1 MQRNANRCEMRKYD
15 EYLVTIDTIYPDRYE
30 REAAFYVAKDL
41 LPEATMTVRL
51 GVVAGLIDALKNALT
66 RRSGRAALLDMDE
79 SQLRD
84 IGVTRIA
91 AKREAGKSWF
101 LG

>member
-1 MQRNANRCEMRKYD
+1 MRKYD

-30 REAAFYVAKDL
+30 RETAFYVAADL
-41 LPEATMTVRL
+41 VSQAPMPVRS
-51 GVVAGLIDALKNALT
+51 GIIAGLIDVLKNASA
-66 RRSGRAALLDMDE
+66 RRAGRSALLDMDE

-91 AKREAGKSWF
+91 ANREASKSWF
-101 LG
+101 LS

>member
-1 MQRNANRCEMRKYD
+1 MRKYD

-30 REAAFYVAKDL
+30 RESAFYVAADL
-41 LPEATMTVRL
+41 APEAPMPVRS
-51 GVVAGLIDALKNALT
+51 GIIAGLIDALSNLLVQRAGRKALV
-66 RRSGRAALLDMDE
+66 DMDE

-91 AKREAGKSWF
+91 ANREAAKSRF
-101 LG
+101 LI